1 MPTEAN
7 HQFDDPIQANQR
19 RAQTGQKILDAYA
32 LTSGLTHPQERDS
45 ALGDLLADLR
55 HHAHV
60 TDLDFEAAIRISE
73 THLLE
78 ELDEADP
85 ESEA

>member
-1 MPTEAN
+1 MN
-7 HQFDDPIQANQR
+7 NQR
-19 RAQTGQKILDAYA
+19 RAQLGKEVLDAYA
-32 LTSGLTHPQERDS
+32 LQSGLNHPQERDS

-60 TDLDFEAAIRISE
+60 TDLDFEGAVRVSE

-85 ESEA
+85 ES